1 MMPKVHYLEPER
13 KTLHGPFDR
22 ELPPARTIDS
32 GDTVRL
38 RTLDSGWGIEK
49 RSKLG
54 APRKK
59 FPEFDR
65 DRDSGHALIGP
76 IEICGA
82 EPGMSLE
89 IRINEIIP
97 ALWGWA
103 SAGGFKS
110 YWNERM
116 RVAEGPE
123 RILDF
128 ELDADKMIGRSQF
141 GDFSYTVPLKPFMG
155 VMGMPPD
162 AQGKHPTFPP
172 RYCGGNLDC
181 KELVAG
187 SILYLPIPVKGAK
200 LSVGDGHA
208 AQGDGEVA
216 GPALE
221 CPMERVDLTL
231 TVRDNMRLKMPRA
244 KTPAGWITMGL
255 HEDLDEAVLIALDG
269 MLELM
274 CELYQIPRKEA
285 YALASLVVDI
295 RVTQIV
301 NLVKGAHAVL
311 PHGAIK

>member
-1 MMPKVHYLEPER
+1 M
-13 KTLHGPFDR
+13 
-22 ELPPARTIDS
+22 
-32 GDTVRL
+32 
-38 RTLDSGWGIEK
+38 
-49 RSKLG
+49 
-54 APRKK
+54 
-59 FPEFDR
+59 
-65 DRDSGHALIGP
+65 IGP
-76 IEICGA
+76 IEVRGA

-97 ALWGWA
+97 GSWGWA

-110 YWNERM
+110 FWNERM
-116 RVAEGPE
+116 AVAEGPE
-123 RILDF
+123 RVLDF

-141 GDFSYTVPLKPFMG
+141 GDFPHTVTLKPFMG

-162 AQGKHPTFPP
+162 APGKHPTFPP

-187 SILYLPIPVKGAK
+187 SSLYLLISVKGAK
-200 LSVGDGHA
+200 FSVGDGHA
-208 AQGDGEVA
+208 IQGDGEVA

-231 TVRDNMRLKMPRA
+231 TVRDDIRLKMPRA
-244 KTPAGWITMGL
+244 RTPAGWITMGL
-255 HEDLDEAVLIALDG
+255 DEVLDEAVLIALDG

-274 CELYQIPRKEA
+274 CELYKIPRKEA

-301 NLVKGAHAVL
+301 NLVKGAHAIL
-311 PHGAIK
+311 PHRAIE

>member
-1 MMPKVHYLEPER
+1 MSKVHYLEPER
-13 KTLHGPFDR
+13 KTLHGLFDR
-22 ELPPARTIDS
+22 DLPPVLTVDS
-32 GDTVRL
+32 GDTVRFK
-38 RTLDSGWGIEK
+38 TLDSGWGVEK
-49 RSKLG
+49 RSKPG
-54 APRKK
+54 TPRKK
-59 FPEFDR
+59 FPEFDT

-76 IEICGA
+76 IEIRGA

-89 IRINEIIP
+89 IRINEIVP
-97 ALWGWA
+97 GSWGWA
-103 SAGGFKS
+103 SAGGYKS

-116 RVAEGPE
+116 GVAEGPE
-123 RILDF
+123 RVLDF

-141 GDFSYTVPLKPFMG
+141 GDFPHTIPLKPFMG

-187 SILYLPIPVKGAK
+187 SCLYLPIPVKGAK
-200 LSVGDGHA
+200 FSVGDGHA

-231 TVRDNMRLKMPRA
+231 TVRDDLHLTMPRA
-244 KTPAGWITMGL
+244 KTPVGWITMGL

-285 YALASLVVDI
+285 HALASLVVDI

-301 NLVKGAHAVL
+301 NTVKGIHAVL

>member
-1 MMPKVHYLEPER
+1 
-13 KTLHGPFDR
+13 
-22 ELPPARTIDS
+22 
-32 GDTVRL
+32 
-38 RTLDSGWGIEK
+38 
-49 RSKLG
+49 
-54 APRKK
+54 
-59 FPEFDR
+59 
-65 DRDSGHALIGP
+65 
-76 IEICGA
+76 
-82 EPGMSLE
+82 
-89 IRINEIIP
+89 
-97 ALWGWA
+97 
-103 SAGGFKS
+103 
-110 YWNERM
+110 M

-123 RILDF
+123 WILDF

-162 AQGKHPTFPP
+162 APGKHLTFPP

>member
-1 MMPKVHYLEPER
+1 MPKVHYLNLER

-22 ELPPARTIDS
+22 DLPPVLTIDS

-38 RTLDSGWGIEK
+38 RTLDSGWGVEK
-49 RSKLG
+49 RSKPD

-59 FPEFDR
+59 FPEFDTA
-65 DRDSGHALIGP
+65 RDSGHALIGP
-76 IEICGA
+76 IEIRGA

-89 IRINEIIP
+89 IRINEIVP
-97 ALWGWA
+97 GSWGWV
-103 SAGGFKS
+103 SAGGYES

-116 RVAEGPE
+116 GVAEGPE
-123 RILDF
+123 RVLDF

-141 GDFSYTVPLKPFMG
+141 GDFPHTIPLKPFMG

-162 AQGKHPTFPP
+162 VQGKHPTFPP

-187 SILYLPIPVKGAK
+187 SSLYLPIPVKGAK
-200 LSVGDGHA
+200 FSVGDGHA
-208 AQGDGEVA
+208 TQGDGEVA

-231 TVRDNMRLKMPRA
+231 TVRDDLRLNMPRA
-244 KTPAGWITMGL
+244 KTPVGWITMGL

-285 YALASLVVDI
+285 HALASLVVDI

-301 NLVKGAHAVL
+301 NTVKGIHAVL
-311 PHGAIK
+311 PHGTIK